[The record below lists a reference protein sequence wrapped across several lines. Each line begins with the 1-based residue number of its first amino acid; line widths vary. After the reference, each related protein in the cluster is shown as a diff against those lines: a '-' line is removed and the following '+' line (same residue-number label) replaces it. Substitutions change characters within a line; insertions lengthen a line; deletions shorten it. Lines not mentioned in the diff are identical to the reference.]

1 MRTSRE
7 RPLFTK
13 RGVALIAVA
22 AVLAILTATTMQFRY
37 QTDVDYASATNARDA
52 MRAEFLARSVMNM
65 SVLVIKV
72 QHDILDK
79 NRKQLAQLG
88 LPDIQI
94 SDFMSM
100 LETPMCG
107 SKNEMGDMAQLAGID
122 VTGMKGLG
130 IDFGQCHVESF
141 TAEDGKINMNCA
153 NGSAATQNAIAQAL
167 TALVSSTAYDKMFEE
182 RDGDGQFTDRQMFVK
197 ALMDY
202 VDRDESQFGSSGQ
215 AEDYGYEGLKEP
227 YRAKNN
233 YIDTPDELQLVRG
246 MDDRKWELF
255 GPQLTVYG
263 GCKINVSAVTSPLQM
278 MTLLYQAAKNPQDL
292 VLQNPLKVLLLAQR
306 ISQAR
311 SLGMAFQD
319 LNSFVQFVK
328 DPDGALGMTTAGQQS
343 TSGGATP
350 APGTNALGLPTV
362 EGMELDLAKLGLV
375 ARAGPR
381 RVYRV
386 VAAAQVGRVEKRL
399 IGVWDT
405 ETHNQNMT
413 DPAYARGTWVYWR
426 DE

>member
-1 MRTSRE
+1 
-7 RPLFTK
+7 
-13 RGVALIAVA
+13 
-22 AVLAILTATTMQFRY
+22 
-37 QTDVDYASATNARDA
+37 
-52 MRAEFLARSVMNM
+52 MNM

-233 YIDTPDELQLVRG
+233 YIDTARRAPARARHGRPQVGALRAAAHRLRRVQDQRLGGDQPAPD
-246 MDDRKWELF
+246 DDAPL
-255 GPQLTVYG
+255 PG
-263 GCKINVSAVTSPLQM
+263 GQEPAGSRCCKIRSRSFSSRSAS
-278 MTLLYQAAKNPQDL
+278 
-292 VLQNPLKVLLLAQR
+292 R
-306 ISQAR
+306 RRAR
-311 SLGMAFQD
+311 WG
-319 LNSFVQFVK
+319 
-328 DPDGALGMTTAGQQS
+328 
-343 TSGGATP
+343 
-350 APGTNALGLPTV
+350 
-362 EGMELDLAKLGLV
+362 
-375 ARAGPR
+375 
-381 RVYRV
+381 
-386 VAAAQVGRVEKRL
+386 
-399 IGVWDT
+399 
-405 ETHNQNMT
+405 
-413 DPAYARGTWVYWR
+413 WR
-426 DE
+426 SRT